1 MAEQAGRERSIPA
14 GSGALLSEYCPDF
27 WAPPLLPVGNTGF
40 GPVTCGERQQL
51 RKVERMADAEGSAR
65 RRGRF
70 EELSIQECRELLGTT
85 TIGRVGFASSTG
97 QLILPVNF
105 SFVGGAV
112 IFRTAATGPLG
123 ELASGAD
130 DVAFE
135 VDYHG
140 TRSRRGWSVLLNGP
154 AAVVDADEVPIPT
167 GDPAQ
172 HVAPWAEGQR
182 ELIIRLLP
190 RTITGRRVSR
200 PD

>member
-1 MAEQAGRERSIPA
+1 
-14 GSGALLSEYCPDF
+14 
-27 WAPPLLPVGNTGF
+27 
-40 GPVTCGERQQL
+40 
-51 RKVERMADAEGSAR
+51 MADSPNIAR

-70 EELSIQECRELLGTT
+70 EELSIEECRELLGTT
-85 TIGRVGFASSTG
+85 TIGRVGFASSGG

-105 SFVGGAV
+105 SFSAGAV
-112 IFRTAATGPLG
+112 IFRTAATGPLA

-135 VDYHG
+135 VDYSG
-140 TRSRRGWSVLLNGP
+140 THSRRGWSVLLNGSA
-154 AAVVDADEVPIPT
+154 AAVDAAEVPIST

-172 HVAPWAEGQR
+172 QVEPWAEGER
-182 ELIIRLLP
+182 ELLIRLSP